1 MNGEILKRLRI
12 AKGVSQ
18 KDVATFLG
26 IDRTTY
32 LKYES
37 GASNPNL
44 SRLMQLANYFDTTP
58 DYLLNEPA
66 AAHIDN
72 QTVIGKALKQLRKER
87 GLTQAEVADALHLN
101 RSTYTK
107 YETGSNAPSAEQIKN
122 ISKIFRVTTDDILK
136 PQPQEKVKLV
146 IPVKSV
152 IKSYKVR
159 VLDEKTIEIAKQ
171 FQQLDKIQQIA
182 IEQIIKGLLQ
192 GKE

>member
-18 KDVATFLG
+18 KDVAAFLG

-72 QTVIGKALKQLRKER
+72 QTVIGKTLKQLRKER

-122 ISKIFRVTTDDILK
+122 ISKIFGVTTDDILN
-136 PQPQEKVKLV
+136 PQPKEKVKLV

-152 IKSYKVR
+152 IKSYKVK

-171 FQQLDKIQQIA
+171 FQKLDKIQQMA

-192 GKE
+192 NKE